1 MDYQSYQQP
10 YQQPYQP
17 YQQPSYQQPSY
28 QQPLPSYQQMPPM
41 RQPMQSLPPRNM
53 NTYNGNRLNNY
64 PNWHP
69 ANWAPH
75 YQAGAGI
82 GIVVFI
88 IVVIVL
94 IIYFTS
100 PTTYMSFKPKTP
112 KSTHVSYNPNRIQP
126 RLNFTKKRNFNNDDR
141 TADEYYDDRTFAR
154 SNKTAHSNH
163 KAKFGLK
170 LPGTNTS
177 YRKFTEK
184 SSY

>member
-1 MDYQSYQQP
+1 MDYQQQP
-10 YQQPYQP
+10 YQQ
-17 YQQPSYQQPSY
+17 YQQYQQVPRMASRA
-28 QQPLPSYQQMPPM
+28 PMPPM
-41 RQPMQSLPPRNM
+41 RQPMQSLQPRNM
-53 NTYNGNRLNNY
+53 NTYSDNQLNKY

>member
-1 MDYQSYQQP
+1 MAYQQFPQQP
-10 YQQPYQP
+10 YQQFPQQP
-17 YQQPSYQQPSY
+17 YQQFPQMRP
-28 QQPLPSYQQMPPM
+28 PMQMPF
-41 RQPMQSLPPRNM
+41 
-53 NTYNGNRLNNY
+53 NNY

-82 GIVVFI
+82 GLVVFI

-100 PTTYMSFKPKTP
+100 PTTYMSFKPK
-112 KSTHVSYNPNRIQP
+112 STHVSYKPNRP
-126 RLNFTKKRNFNNDDR
+126 KPKPMLNWIKKHNFNNDDR

-154 SNKTAHSNH
+154 SNKTAYSNN